1 MFIIK
6 FNNMIH
12 NKWVWGIF
20 ATVVAVAF
28 AASDISCGQRNQ
40 GVGAGTLGGEQ
51 VSAED
56 YRIMRNAVLLEND
69 KNDKA
74 VVNTERETWERLAA
88 LKVAR
93 QLGIKVADQELA
105 GYIHSDSS
113 FQEKD
118 GTFSKALYRAVLN
131 NIGMQTVQYEEMLR
145 QRIMLGRLEQ
155 LVTSSSWISP
165 ATLAEKTRGY
175 TDSFTLCTAVVS
187 NQFDSSK
194 MDIKD
199 ADVKAFYDNHQEQ
212 YREPDKRQVV
222 FTVFRA
228 NDFKNEVTVQED
240 EIADFYDSNISR
252 FVTKGTNGV
261 ETTKPLQEVRA
272 KIEEELI
279 ADAAKLAAF
288 RAAGVFSDIFYTN
301 RNETLTFEAA
311 AASQGLSVLT
321 SRLFS
326 ATSSPVNVEG
336 SPAFVEAA
344 FALDPESPI
353 NRFSEAV
360 NGGAES
366 YVMGFL
372 TNVASHIVPLES
384 ISERVRAEA
393 KLEAA
398 DSAFRS
404 HLDTVVE
411 SLMLGMESNKNFRA
425 VSLAQKLV
433 VSTNFVFSFMAAH
446 NGSSVPAATQVAN
459 AMAAMDEGEVC
470 PVPLFIPGGAMFFQV
485 VKREPGE
492 KVVYDSI
499 KRQAFNALFSDS
511 AGLNWKEW
519 KQRNLATMNPS
530 ATIPSDESLATSE
543 AETDE

>member
-28 AASDISCGQRNQ
+28 AASDISCGQRNR
-40 GVGAGTLGGEQ
+40 GTGAGTLGGEQ

-118 GTFSKALYRAVLN
+118 GTFSKSLYRAVLN

-155 LVTSSSWISP
+155 LITSSSWISP

-175 TDSFTLCTAVVS
+175 TDTFTLCTAVVS

-199 ADVKAFYDNHQEQ
+199 ADVKAFYDSHQEQ

-228 NDFKNEVTVQED
+228 KDFRNEVTVQED

-272 KIEEELI
+272 KIEEELV
-279 ADAAKLAAF
+279 DEAAKLEAF
-288 RAAGVFSDIFYTN
+288 RAAGAFSDVFYTN
-301 RNETLTFEAA
+301 RNESLTFEAA

-336 SPAFVEAA
+336 SPAFVDAA

-360 NGGAES
+360 NGGPES

-372 TNVASHIVPLES
+372 TNVASHIVPLEA
-384 ISERVRAEA
+384 ISARVRAEA

-398 DSAFRS
+398 DTAFRS

-425 VSLAQKLV
+425 VSLAQNLV

-446 NGSSVPAATQVAN
+446 NGSSVPAAAQVAN
-459 AMAAMDEGEVC
+459 TMATMDEGEVS

-511 AGLNWKEW
+511 AGLSWKEW
-519 KQRNLATMNPS
+519 KARNLAEMKPS
-530 ATIPSDESLATSE
+530 ATIPSDESLESSE
-543 AETDE
+543 AETNE